1 MKTTTLTSLALLA
14 LVGSLAQA
22 QSSAVSLAVRPDS
35 KLWIEGGSNLH
46 EWSCKASAFDA
57 SIVVDPTFAKQT
69 SDVPKFLQRVE
80 IRVPVSNLKCGH
92 GQMDKNL
99 LKALKADAAPTITY
113 ILGTFD
119 VDPAKTK
126 DVVSLK
132 TAGTLRVAG
141 QESSVRMNVSAT
153 WLADG
158 SVKAVGTLPILM
170 TEFGIKPPTA
180 LLGTLKTDNKVIVKF
195 ELVVGPETIIAAI
208 TPR

>member
-1 MKTTTLTSLALLA
+1 MKTTTVTSLALLA

-22 QSSAVSLAVRPDS
+22 QSSTVSLAVRPDS

-46 EWSCKASAFDA
+46 AWSCKASAFDA
-57 SIVVDPTFAKQT
+57 SIVVDPAFAKQT
-69 SDVPKFLQRVE
+69 SAVPKYLQRVE

-99 LKALKADAAPTITY
+99 LKALKADEAPTITY

-119 VDPAKTK
+119 VDPAQTT
-126 DVVSLK
+126 DVVNLK

-141 QESSVRMNVSAT
+141 QESGVRMNVSAT

-158 SVKAVGTLPILM
+158 SIKAVGTLPILM
-170 TEFGIKPPTA
+170 TDFGVKPPTA
-180 LLGTLKTDNKVIVKF
+180 LLGTLKTDNKVVVKF
-195 ELVVGPETIIAAI
+195 ELVVGPETVIAA
-208 TPR
+208 TSSR